1 MQNSQPYTLSFYD
14 FRSKNSTEI
23 LRLEKYASNPAIS
36 PDGQILI
43 YTQLD
48 QEDRT
53 IMLVNHFN

>member
-1 MQNSQPYTLSFYD
+1 
-14 FRSKNSTEI
+14 
-23 LRLEKYASNPAIS
+23 LRLEKYTCNPAIS